1 MYVPIDFIIFIV
13 SYIIQMCYKINGKKS
28 LQHRH
33 RTAQHIEQ
41 HSTTQHASFKTCRS
55 LLSHVGS
62 YVFKY
67 GLGYGLGLNWP
78 RPKQLRGN

>member
-41 HSTTQHASFKTCRS
+41 HSTAQRNTRHLKPAEAC
-55 LLSHVGS
+55 
-62 YVFKY
+62 Y
-67 GLGYGLGLNWP
+67 P
-78 RPKQLRGN
+78 M